1 MTSLT
6 FYGGVSE
13 VGGNKIM
20 VEDRGAKILLDFG
33 IAFNTGEDYWIN
45 WLQPR
50 GISPL
55 KDRFEFDMLP
65 KIKGLYRKDLLK
77 GTGLKYVK
85 PEIDAVFC
93 THAHFDHI
101 GYLGFIDENIPVY
114 LGECTKLIM
123 ETVEEQSTM
132 TDYGEHPYHTFR
144 TGKKIKIG
152 SMEIEPVHVDHSIPA
167 AYGYIIHTSEGSVV
181 YTGDLR
187 MHGVRS
193 DMTEDFINKAKESM
207 PVAMVSEGTRIG
219 SERKTNHT
227 EKEVKTKSC
236 EIASKTRK
244 LVITTF
250 YPRDIDRLR
259 TFYQVAKDSG
269 RKFVVS
275 LKAAHLLSRL
285 KEDKRLPVPDVTSD
299 PDMLVYLRPK
309 SRYYPWEQPFLDN
322 AVDCDYVHKNQSKLL
337 LNLGLM
343 QFAELIDIRPDR
355 GSHFIHSMSEP
366 FSEEDIEDEV
376 MHNWLDHFGLN
387 FHQLHAS
394 GHCSGAEII
403 KNIQTVNPK
412 KVFPVHTEN
421 PEMFKK
427 LVKGVKVECPRIGRK
442 YTI

>member
-6 FYGGVSE
+6 FYGGVGE

-20 VEDRGAKILLDFG
+20 VEDKGTKIMLDFG

-50 GISPL
+50 SAKPL
-55 KDRFEFDMLP
+55 KDRFEFGMLP
-65 KIKGLYRKDLLK
+65 KIKGLYRKDLLE

-85 PEIDAVFC
+85 PQIDGVFI
-93 THAHFDHI
+93 THAHFDHV
-101 GYLGFIDENIPVY
+101 GYLEFIDPEIPVF
-114 LGECTKLIM
+114 LGEGTKLI
-123 ETVEEQSTM
+123 TDIVQEQGRTN
-132 TDYGEHPYHTFR
+132 YGEHRFNTFR
-144 TGKKIKIG
+144 TGKKIKID

-167 AYGYIIHTSEGSVV
+167 AYGYIIHTSEGVV
-181 YTGDLR
+181 AYTGDLR

-193 DMTEDFINKAKESM
+193 DMTNDFINKAKEAE
-207 PVAMVSEGTRIG
+207 PAAMVSEGTRIG
-219 SERKTNHT
+219 SERRTNHT

-259 TFYQVAKDSG
+259 TFYQVAKDSK

-285 KEDKRLPVPDVTSD
+285 KEDKRLSVPDVTSD
-299 PDMLVYLRPK
+299 PDILVYLRPK
-309 SRYYPWEQPFLDN
+309 SRYYKWEQPFLDN
-322 AVDCDYVHKNQSKLL
+322 AVDCNYVHKNQSRLI

-343 QFAELIDIRPDR
+343 QFAELIDIRPDK

-376 MHNWLDHFGLN
+376 MHNWLNHFGLN

-403 KNIQTVNPK
+403 KNIQTIKPK

-421 PEMFKK
+421 PEMFKE
-427 LVKGVKVECPRIGRK
+427 LVKGVKVECPEVWKR
-442 YTI
+442 YFF

>member
-6 FYGGVSE
+6 FYGGVGE

-20 VEDRGAKILLDFG
+20 VEDKGTKIMLDFG

-50 GISPL
+50 SAKPL
-55 KDRFEFDMLP
+55 KDRFEFGMLP
-65 KIKGLYRKDLLK
+65 KIKGLYRKDLLE

-85 PEIDAVFC
+85 PQIDGVFI
-93 THAHFDHI
+93 THAHFDHV
-101 GYLGFIDENIPVY
+101 GYLEFIDPEIPVF
-114 LGECTKLIM
+114 LGEGTKLI
-123 ETVEEQSTM
+123 TDIVQEQGRTN
-132 TDYGEHPYHTFR
+132 YGEHRFNTFR
-144 TGKKIKIG
+144 TGKKIKID

-167 AYGYIIHTSEGSVV
+167 AYGYIIHTSEGVV
-181 YTGDLR
+181 AYTGDLR

-193 DMTEDFINKAKESM
+193 DMTNDFINKAKEAE
-207 PVAMVSEGTRIG
+207 PAAMVSEGTRIG
-219 SERKTNHT
+219 SERRTNHT

-259 TFYQVAKDSG
+259 TFYQVAKDSK

-285 KEDKRLPVPDVTSD
+285 KEDKRLSVPDVTSD
-299 PDMLVYLRPK
+299 PDILVYLRPK
-309 SRYYPWEQPFLDN
+309 SRYYKWEQPFLDN
-322 AVDCDYVHKNQSKLL
+322 AVDCNYVHKNQSRLI

-343 QFAELIDIRPDR
+343 QFAELIDIRPDK

-376 MHNWLDHFGLN
+376 MHNWLNHFGLN

-403 KNIQTVNPK
+403 KNIQTIKPK
-412 KVFPVHTEN
+412 KVFPVHTEY
-421 PEMFKK
+421 PEMFRE
-427 LVKGVKVECPRIGRK
+427 LVRGVKVECPVAGRK
-442 YTI
+442 YTF

>member
-20 VEDRGAKILLDFG
+20 VEDRGTKILLDFG
-33 IAFNTGEDYWIN
+33 IAFNSGDDYWIN

-50 GISPL
+50 GISPV
-55 KDRFEFDMLP
+55 KDRFEFGMLP

-77 GTGLKYVK
+77 GTDLKYVK

-93 THAHFDHI
+93 THAHFDHV

-132 TDYGEHPYHTFR
+132 TDYGEHLYRTFR

-152 SMEIEPVHVDHSIPA
+152 SMEVEPVHVDHSIPA
-167 AYGYIIHTSEGSVV
+167 AYGYIVHTSEGSVV

-187 MHGVRS
+187 MHGVRA
-193 DMTEDFINKAKESM
+193 DMTEEFIRKAKDAS

-236 EIASKTRK
+236 EVASKTRK
-244 LVITTF
+244 LVIATF

-285 KEDKRLPVPDVTSD
+285 KEDKRLPVPDVTAD
-299 PDMLVYLRPK
+299 PNILVYLRPK
-309 SRYYPWEQPFLDN
+309 KTYRKWEQEFLDD

-343 QFAELIDIRPDR
+343 QFAELIDIRPDK

-366 FSEEDIEDEV
+366 FSDEDIEDEV

-394 GHCSGAEII
+394 GHCSGREII
-403 KNIQTVNPK
+403 KNIQTINPK
-412 KVFPVHTEN
+412 KVFPVHTGN

-427 LVKGVKVECPRIGRK
+427 LVKDVKVECPSIGRG
-442 YTI
+442 YNI

>member
-6 FYGGVSE
+6 FYGGVGE

-20 VEDRGAKILLDFG
+20 VEDKGTKIMLDFG

-50 GISPL
+50 SAKPL
-55 KDRFEFDMLP
+55 KDRFEFGMLP
-65 KIKGLYRKDLLK
+65 KIKGLYRKDLLE

-85 PEIDAVFC
+85 PQIDGVFI
-93 THAHFDHI
+93 THAHFDHV
-101 GYLGFIDENIPVY
+101 GYLEFIDPEIPVF
-114 LGECTKLIM
+114 LGEGTKLI
-123 ETVEEQSTM
+123 TDIVQEQGRTN
-132 TDYGEHPYHTFR
+132 YGEHRFNTFR
-144 TGKKIKIG
+144 TGKKIKID

-167 AYGYIIHTSEGSVV
+167 AYGYIIHTSEGVV
-181 YTGDLR
+181 AYTGDLR

-193 DMTEDFINKAKESM
+193 DMTNDFINKAKEAE
-207 PVAMVSEGTRIG
+207 PAAMVSEGTRIG
-219 SERKTNHT
+219 SERRTNHT

-259 TFYQVAKDSG
+259 TFYQVAKDSK

-285 KEDKRLPVPDVTSD
+285 KEDKRLSVPDVTSD
-299 PDMLVYLRPK
+299 PDILVYLRPK
-309 SRYYPWEQPFLDN
+309 SRYYKWEQPFLDN
-322 AVDCDYVHKNQSKLL
+322 AVDCNYVHKNQSRLI

-343 QFAELIDIRPDR
+343 QFAELIDIRPDK

-376 MHNWLDHFGLN
+376 MHNWLNHFGLN

-412 KVFPVHTEN
+412 KVFPVHLYHVLIV
-421 PEMFKK
+421 K
-427 LVKGVKVECPRIGRK
+427 LI
-442 YTI
+442 